1 MMVHYKS
8 RMEHP
13 KAIKILCS
21 FLVFTPFLFSQQHVF
36 SGPLQAP
43 AQVATVPTVLQS
55 KQIDLAKAEIERVS
69 DLVKAG
75 ALPRVRL
82 EDAEEKLA
90 DAQDDVILSHTLYG
104 DLPVENLSEQLAA
117 DMVAAAQRR
126 VERQTKKVEQQQKLV
141 GDGVIAQAAVRP
153 FREELELRR
162 MNLSLAHTRSRLIS
176 ELASIA
182 RYDVAMKGVKNATYI
197 EPFTDYTMHSMVH
210 FVGSGGFLGARDLRV
225 LESAFTRRFEHSLPI
240 SADGQTSV
248 HNALGFDH
256 HGRVDIAVNPNDPEG
271 IWLRKYLEAKGLP
284 YYAFLRAVPGKA
296 TGAHIHI
303 GPGSTKL
310 HNAD

>member
-1 MMVHYKS
+1 MQRS
-8 RMEHP
+8 RVVP
-13 KAIKILCS
+13 I
-21 FLVFTPFLFSQQHVF
+21 VFAVLGLASTLLAQPHVF

-43 AQVATVPTVLQS
+43 AALVSLPTVLQS

-69 DLVKAG
+69 ELVKAG

-82 EDAEEKLA
+82 DDAEEKLA
-90 DAQDDVILSHTLYG
+90 DAQDDVILSRTLYG
-104 DLPVENLSEQLAA
+104 ELPVENLSEQLAS

-126 VERQTKKVEQQQKLV
+126 VEREMKKVAQSQKLV
-141 GDGVIAQAAVRP
+141 EDGVIAQAAVTP
-153 FREELELRR
+153 LQQELDLRR
-162 MNLSLAHTRSRLIS
+162 MNLSLAHTRSKLIG
-176 ELASIA
+176 ELAAIS
-182 RYDVAMKGVKNATYI
+182 RYDIAMKAVKAATYM
-197 EPFTDYTMHSMVH
+197 EPFTDYTMRSMVH
-210 FVGSGGFLGARDLRV
+210 FEGAGGFLAARDLKT
-225 LESAFTRRFEHSLPI
+225 LEGAFLRHFERPLPI
-240 SADGQTSV
+240 SADGQTAV

-256 HGRVDIAVNPNDPEG
+256 HGRVDVAVNPNEADG

-284 YYAFLRAVPGKA
+284 YYAFLRAVPGRA

>member
-1 MMVHYKS
+1 
-8 RMEHP
+8 MEHS
-13 KAIKILCS
+13 KAFNFVWSLLISAPL
-21 FLVFTPFLFSQQHVF
+21 LLSQQHPF

-43 AQVATVPTVLQS
+43 AAMVSVPSVLQS
-55 KQIDLAKAEIERVS
+55 KQIDLAKVEIERVS

-90 DAQDDVILSHTLYG
+90 DAQDDVILSKTLYG

-126 VERQTKKVEQQQKLV
+126 VERQIKKVAQQQKLV
-141 GDGVIAQAAVRP
+141 QDGVIAQTAVRP
-153 FREELELRR
+153 FSEELELRQ

-176 ELASIA
+176 ELASIS
-182 RYDVAMKGVKNATYI
+182 RYDIAMKGVKNATYI

-210 FVGSGGFLGARDLRV
+210 FEGGGGFLGTRDLRV
-225 LESAFTRRFEHSLPI
+225 LESAFARRFEHSLPI
-240 SADGQTSV
+240 SADGQTAL